1 MELDPEL
8 LQEFLDLLQEREP
21 DLVHALADN
30 PDGVD
35 SILVQFP
42 TFSGEPEATRS
53 LQEDIEALWFGE
65 DVSVTATSLDIVSVA
80 VTDEITSGQTAA
92 ISTTIAVATAILA
105 LFFWVTLRQPVLAI
119 VAVVPVVFV
128 LVCLLGTMA
137 LLDIPYTLVT
147 AIITALSIG
156 IGVDYTIHII
166 HRYREEFARSRTP
179 EQAAV
184 STLATTGSALLG
196 SALTTALGLGALVL
210 SPVAASM
217 QFGITAAIAIAYALV
232 ISVLLVP
239 PAMTVWGSYQNMRLR
254 SMVERTWEELDV
266 AIEGVHERHEQQS
279 S

>member
-1 MELDPEL
+1 M
-8 LQEFLDLLQEREP
+8 
-21 DLVHALADN
+21 
-30 PDGVD
+30 
-35 SILVQFP
+35 
-42 TFSGEPEATRS
+42 
-53 LQEDIEALWFGE
+53 
-65 DVSVTATSLDIVSVA
+65 
-80 VTDEITSGQTAA
+80 
-92 ISTTIAVATAILA
+92 
-105 LFFWVTLRQPVLAI
+105 TLRQPVLAI